1 MAISTI
7 YLDGGVLKSAGN
19 IFNIQNPRNIM
30 LENFFQKAV
39 FLLLQNKLTNSKFS
53 LKFSPYQHKYFITRS
68 KEMDSFLKGRYFGLM
83 VKKIVGLDKYKISYE
98 IRKFAPGCYTLLHDK
113 EKEKPGIDF
122 IIDFSKPDDYVG
134 GYVTYLSESEELLIL
149 KPKPNT
155 LTFIER
161 NKGIMKYTKY
171 FTHQN
176 KNPLIQV
183 TGTLY

>member
-19 IFNIQNPRNIM
+19 IFDKQNPRNIR

-39 FLLLQNKLTNSKFS
+39 FTLLQDKFYNSKFS
-53 LKFSPYQHKYFITRS
+53 LKFSPYQHKYFIARS
-68 KEMDSFLKGRYFGLM
+68 KEMDSFLKGRYFDLM
-83 VKKIVGLDKYKISYE
+83 AKKIIGLKKYKISWE
-98 IRKFAPGCYTLLHDK
+98 IRKFTPGCYTLLHDT
-113 EKEKPGIDF
+113 EKEKPGFDF
-122 IIDFSKPDDYVG
+122 IIDFSKPGNYIG
-134 GYVTYLSESEELLIL
+134 GHTTYLNESEELLIL

-161 NKGIMKYTKY
+161 SKGIMKYTKY

>member
-19 IFNIQNPRNIM
+19 AFNSQNPRNIM

-39 FLLLQNKLTNSKFS
+39 ISLLQDKLAHSEFS
-53 LKFSPYQHKYFITRS
+53 MKFSPYRHNYLITKS
-68 KEMDSFLKGRYFGLM
+68 SAIDSFLKGGYFGLM
-83 VKKIVGLDKYKISYE
+83 VRKILGLDKYKLSYE

-122 IIDFSKPDDYVG
+122 IIDFSKPGDYVG
-134 GYVTYLSESEELLIL
+134 GYVTYLNESEELLIL
-149 KPKPNT
+149 RPKLNT
-155 LTFIER
+155 LTFVER
-161 NKGIMKYTKY
+161 GKGMMKYTKY
-171 FTHQN
+171 FTHRN

-183 TGTLY
+183 AGTLY